1 MPWLFV
7 PLDECPHCALTSQ
20 IGSPPPLGLMFC
32 MRQHKN
38 KTHAPPC
45 TFQMECKRREIN
57 KNGGKCLKWFMLG
70 NVIWAIMVL
79 LWAMGRDFDNEG

>member
-57 KNGGKCLKWFMLG
+57 KNGGKMPQMVYVGKCYMG
-70 NVIWAIMVL
+70 NNGAS
-79 LWAMGRDFDNEG
+79 MGFEQRL